1 MGDEWPGDTV
11 PVALSGPRGSSK
23 AEEGW
28 GCGWGCGWWLHRV
41 HSPASEPMGSCLT
54 EVRGSELFKLL
65 RLLINGPMRRQQ
77 NS

>member
-1 MGDEWPGDTV
+1 MRVRMW
-11 PVALSGPRGSSK
+11 
-23 AEEGW
+23 
-28 GCGWGCGWWLHRV
+28 WWLHRV

-65 RLLINGPMRRQQ
+65 RLLINGPTRCQQ